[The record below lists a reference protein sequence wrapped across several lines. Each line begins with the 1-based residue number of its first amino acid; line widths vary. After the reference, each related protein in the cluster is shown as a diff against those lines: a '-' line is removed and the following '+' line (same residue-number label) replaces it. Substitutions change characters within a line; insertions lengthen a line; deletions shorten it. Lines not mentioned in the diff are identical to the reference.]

1 MFQSQLEI
9 EKNEP
14 EMLAI
19 FHKIFDNYID
29 TILLFKP
36 RFVAHSLMADITIIF
51 ITGNKIFRSVL
62 YK

>member
-9 EKNEP
+9 ETNEP
-14 EMLAI
+14 EI

-29 TILLFKP
+29 TILLFEP
-36 RFVAHSLMADITIIF
+36 RLVGYSLMADITIIF

>member
-1 MFQSQLEI
+1 M
-9 EKNEP
+9 KP
-14 EMLAI
+14 EMVLLAI
-19 FHKIFDNYID
+19 FQKICDNYID

>member
-1 MFQSQLEI
+1 MKPEI
-9 EKNEP
+9 ENLLDGVIL
-14 EMLAI
+14 LAI

-29 TILLFKP
+29 TILLFEP
-36 RFVAHSLMADITIIF
+36 RLVGYSLMADITIIF